1 MKNNILRDLSKGH
14 EGENKVSEYLNQLGI
29 DSWINNEKGK
39 LSYYDIGF
47 KLKAKEFTVEV
58 KNDLYAK
65 RSGNIAIEVFNP
77 KTGKPSGLG
86 ITLADFWCHITDGLY
101 FTKVSILKQFA
112 EEYKPF
118 KIISAGGD
126 NNATLY
132 LYKANFL
139 FPKIFIRSANISDK
153 KGLFYFKSFC

>member
-86 ITLADFWCHITDGLY
+86 ITLDWTTFLTKKDY
-101 FTKVSILKQFA
+101 F
-112 EEYKPF
+112 
-118 KIISAGGD
+118 IS
-126 NNATLY
+126 
-132 LYKANFL
+132 KAFVKL
-139 FPKIFIRSANISDK
+139 TTFI
-153 KGLFYFKSFC
+153 GV